1 MFFGRGPNKV
11 QNHYSYV
18 DTYAAYISDIEED
31 SPYYISYLE
40 YKAICRKFYKAIM
53 EEIMERQ
60 YTFKM
65 PFNMGR
71 IRVDK
76 QKIKLG
82 KSKQRL
88 AIDWAMTN
96 KHGKVI
102 YHLNEH
108 SSGYKYIF
116 IWQKITNSLKNKT
129 FYRFVP
135 SRTNKRKLAK
145 MIKSGDYDYCER
157 Y

>member
-1 MFFGRGPNKV
+1 MYFGRGKNKV
-11 QNHYSYV
+11 QNHYSYI
-18 DTYAAYISDIEED
+18 DTYAAYIADIDEN
-31 SPYYISYLE
+31 SPYYISYPD
-40 YKAICRKFYKAIM
+40 YVIICRKFYKSIM
-53 EEIMERQ
+53 EEIMENG

-65 PFNMGR
+65 PFNMGKIR
-71 IRVDK
+71 IDK
-76 QKIKLG
+76 QKVRVG
-82 KSKQRL
+82 KNKRRL
-88 AIDWAMTN
+88 AIDWEMTN

-135 SRTNKRKLAK
+135 SRGNKRKLAK
-145 MIKSGDYDYCER
+145 MIKSGDYDYFER
-157 Y
+157 N